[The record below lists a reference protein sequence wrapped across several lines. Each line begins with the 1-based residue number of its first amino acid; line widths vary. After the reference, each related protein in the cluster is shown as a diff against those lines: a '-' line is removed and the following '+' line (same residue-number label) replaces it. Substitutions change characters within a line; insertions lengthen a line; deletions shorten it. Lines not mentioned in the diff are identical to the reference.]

1 MRLPLSVQKSYFYPT
16 AEHVRGGCVL
26 DLEQYRLRGRT
37 PGAPILG
44 RTGDTDV
51 SLFTMS
57 KSRPTGRSNPC
68 THGLDGRVVLVCRYG
83 GAYRDRTDDLL
94 NANQALSQLS

>member
-26 DLEQYRLRGRT
+26 DLEQYRLWGRT

-68 THGLDGRVVLVCRYG
+68 AHGLDDRVVG